1 MPNSTIKKLA
11 IYDLRYCP
19 LTFDFAAFI
28 ANARYYF
35 GIKTGETSF
44 DLMIIASDYRQVS
57 PRDKESSR
65 EEKDWRLFNLIMPI
79 VSCSPFIR
87 NMEISRERPNDL
99 EKNIFI
105 YPNKY
110 NIHNR
115 HSPGY
120 YLPVFC
126 RKMYRKGFDPGCF
139 QAPKYAINH
148 AKELLCSKNPI
159 AVISP
164 RYTKFE
170 ASRNTKVEYVDKM
183 IEKAIKAGFD
193 VCYIHDQ
200 EDTGVIHEKI
210 TRRKELK

>member
-1 MPNSTIKKLA
+1 M
-11 IYDLRYCP
+11 
-19 LTFDFAAFI
+19 
-28 ANARYYF
+28 
-35 GIKTGETSF
+35 
-44 DLMIIASDYRQVS
+44 
-57 PRDKESSR
+57 
-65 EEKDWRLFNLIMPI
+65 
-79 VSCSPFIR
+79 
-87 NMEISRERPNDL
+87 
-99 EKNIFI
+99 
-105 YPNKY
+105 
-110 NIHNR
+110 
-115 HSPGY
+115 
-120 YLPVFC
+120 FC

-170 ASRNTKVEYVDKM
+170 ASRNTKVEYIDKM

-210 TRRKELK
+210 TRRKELKMIPEASFNLPLRLAIAEVSNVNLVTRVA